1 MAGNSRVKTLKQT
14 QDSSSKESIINKK
27 NMAGI
32 LSYEPPF
39 DHKVTHNFGYV
50 FSVEDA
56 SRLRNENKNK
66 VFLLQCR
73 QKFW

>member
-1 MAGNSRVKTLKQT
+1 
-14 QDSSSKESIINKK
+14 
-27 NMAGI
+27 MAGI
-32 LSYEPPF
+32 LSYELPF
-39 DHKVTHNFGYV
+39 DHKVTDNFGYV

-56 SRLRNENKNK
+56 SRLRNENNNK